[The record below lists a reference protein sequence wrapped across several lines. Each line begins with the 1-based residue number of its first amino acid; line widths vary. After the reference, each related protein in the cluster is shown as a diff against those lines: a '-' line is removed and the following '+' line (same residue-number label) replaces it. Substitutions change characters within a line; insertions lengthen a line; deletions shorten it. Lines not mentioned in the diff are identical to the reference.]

1 VKTKKLVL
9 DFVQLPKYQWIGICS
24 PHADYRFVWNL
35 NNELG
40 IKLVQ
45 ANNQFTKF
53 SKKTGDVTFSTFEW
67 KNEQDFSNVRLI
79 KNKNGNHFLIPEKFQ
94 IDYWFVIL
102 ETNRWE
108 IDELIEKIRSINVV
122 MLCSSFDSESM
133 PSTETII
140 LE

>member
-1 VKTKKLVL
+1 MKTKKLVL
-9 DFVQLPKYQWIGICS
+9 DFVQPPIYHWIGICS

-45 ANNQFTKF
+45 AKEQFKKF
-53 SKKTGDVTFSTFEW
+53 SKKTGDIEFSTFEW
-67 KNEQDFSNVRLI
+67 KNEIDFSNIRLL

-108 IDELIEKIRSINVV
+108 INELINQIRSINVV
-122 MLCSSFDSESM
+122 MLCSQFDREQM